1 VCIVGSGIAGLTTAY
16 LLAREGR
23 RVAIIDRA
31 NLGGGETSRT
41 TAHLAFVI
49 DDGFQEIE
57 RMHGKDALHLNVQ
70 GHQAAVNRIEQIVRD
85 EKIDCDF
92 ERLDGY
98 LFAPDEKGTEYIQK
112 EFEAAQQAGIKD
124 VQRVA
129 RLPLAFR

>member
-1 VCIVGSGIAGLTTAY
+1 MRSKSSNTVSLWMATTDLPEPPPLEANLKTDVCIVGSGIAGLTTAY

-85 EKIDCDF
+85 
-92 ERLDGY
+92 
-98 LFAPDEKGTEYIQK
+98 A
-112 EFEAAQQAGIKD
+112 
-124 VQRVA
+124 
-129 RLPLAFR
+129 